1 MRDRGDQGKR
11 NSRQLA
17 KSVAKNVTLW
27 PTMTRLERIAILAA
41 GGPAPG
47 INSVIGAAT
56 IRACLAGIEV
66 LGISDGFYWLMQ
78 GDISHAAPLTIKNVA
93 AIHFR
98 GGVFI
103 GISRANPASDQS
115 LISRTLDSLERL
127 SVDAVITIGGDE
139 TALAAMRL
147 AEAAEGRLKF
157 VHVPKTI
164 DNDLALPDG
173 IFTFGFQT
181 ARHVGVGIVKDLQVD
196 AATTSRWY
204 FIITMGRKSG
214 HLALGIGKAAGVTLT
229 IIPEEFGSTTVPIRK
244 VIDLLAGAIIKRR
257 GYGRRDGVAILAEG
271 VMERIDPADRE
282 LFSETSLDPETNR
295 RISEVRFGELLRTE
309 VTRRLTELGIDAT
322 VVAKNIGYELRCADP
337 IPFDM
342 EYTRDLGYCASKY
355 LLDDGSDAIISV
367 HNGRFNPIPFRDL
380 VDPATGRM
388 RVRTVDID
396 TEHYKIARRY
406 MLRLRR
412 DDFEDPIELEKLA
425 RVAHLSVEEFRRQF
439 EYLVADEPPPLHF
452 ER

>member
-1 MRDRGDQGKR
+1 M
-11 NSRQLA
+11 N
-17 KSVAKNVTLW
+17 
-27 PTMTRLERIAILAA
+27 RLERVAILAG

-56 IRACLAGIEV
+56 IRACLAGVEV
-66 LGISDGFYWLMQ
+66 LGINDGFYWLMQ
-78 GDISHAAPLTIKNVA
+78 GDINHVVPLTIKNVA

-103 GISRANPASDQS
+103 GISRANPAKDDALIAKTLES
-115 LISRTLDSLERL
+115 LDRL
-127 SVDAVITIGGDE
+127 SIDAAITVGGDE

-147 AEAAEGRLKF
+147 TEAANGRIQF

-173 IFTFGFQT
+173 IFTFGFQS

-229 IIPEEFGSTTVPIRK
+229 IIPEEFRGAMVPLRA
-244 VIDLLAGAIIKRR
+244 VIDLLTGAIIKRR
-257 GYGRRDGVAILAEG
+257 SYGRRDGVAILAEG
-271 VMERIDPADRE
+271 VMERIEAADRE
-282 LFSETSLDPETNR
+282 LFSERSLDPESNR

-309 VTRRLTELGIDAT
+309 VSRQLNDLGIDT
-322 VVAKNIGYELRCADP
+322 TIVSKNIGYELRCSDP

-355 LLDDGSDAIISV
+355 LLDGGTDAVISV
-367 HNGRFNPIPFRDL
+367 QNGQFRPIPFQDMI
-380 VDPATGRM
+380 DPATGQA
-388 RVRTVDID
+388 RVRTVDIE

-412 DDFEDPIELEKLA
+412 DDFEDPTEIEKLA
-425 RVAHLSVEEFRRQF
+425 RVAHLSVDEFRHQF
-439 EYLVADEPPPLHF
+439 EYLVADEPAPIHF

>member
-1 MRDRGDQGKR
+1 
-11 NSRQLA
+11 
-17 KSVAKNVTLW
+17 
-27 PTMTRLERIAILAA
+27 
-41 GGPAPG
+41 
-47 INSVIGAAT
+47 VIGAAT

-66 LGISDGFYWLMQ
+66 LGINDGFYWLMQ
-78 GDISHAAPLTIKNVA
+78 GEVGHASLLTIKNVA

-103 GISRANPASDQS
+103 GISRANPAPEDA
-115 LISRTLDSLERL
+115 LIGKTLESLERL

-147 AEAAEGRLKF
+147 SEAASGRIKF

-204 FIITMGRKSG
+204 FIITMGRKAG

-229 IIPEEFGSTTVPIRK
+229 IIPEEFGSPTVPIRK
-244 VIDLLAGAIIKRR
+244 VVDLLAGAIIKRR
-257 GYGRRDGVAILAEG
+257 AYGRRDGVAILAEG

-282 LFSETSLDPETNR
+282 LFSETSLDPESNR
-295 RISEVRFGELLRTE
+295 RISEVRFGELLRAE
-309 VTRRLTELGIDAT
+309 VTRRLSELGIDAT
-322 VVAKNIGYELRCADP
+322 IVSKNIGYELRCADP

-355 LLDDGSDAIISV
+355 LLDGGTDAIISV
-367 HNGRFNPIPFRDL
+367 QNGQFRPIPFREMI
-380 VDPATGRM
+380 DPATGRM
-388 RVRTVDID
+388 RVRTVDIE

-412 DDFEDPIELEKLA
+412 DDFEDASELDKLA
-425 RVAHLSVEEFRRQF
+425 RVAHLNIGEFRQQF

-452 ER
+452 EH